1 MSNKINLPKAQ
12 VKWSNYISLAEE
24 CKSDILT
31 FLPCGLILPVADPAA
46 GFDLFTGLERD
57 MVPLPPPPPR
67 SATGYGGSD
76 ELVRII
82 TMPCHEFI

>member
-1 MSNKINLPKAQ
+1 MSNKINLPKSQ

-24 CKSDILT
+24 CESDILT
-31 FLPCGLILPVADPAA
+31 FLPCGLILKLADPAA
-46 GFDLFTGLERD
+46 GYDLFYRVGG
-57 MVPLPPPPPR
+57 VHGPLGTPNPR

-76 ELVRII
+76 ELVIII